1 MAVVMSKVFSL
12 FLATPLCMKLFL
24 IPLDSMKVAFHKD
37 IMTRSVTIDGDIFEP
52 RGLLTGGSRKWE
64 LSLLHKCRLK
74 WHLVKDFMDL
84 DRDHYVSK
92 SHVLRQKLL
101 AASECQTVMKMTIKI
116 LLLAGVEVNCSCGFI
131 LWLKLKLILLCTQE
145 SYLRLRV
152 RYNPKCILT
161 PLHTLRWDRRTSFMV
176 WQCCDLY
183 F

>member
-1 MAVVMSKVFSL
+1 MRKVFSL
-12 FLATPLCMKLFL
+12 FLATPPCMKLFL

-64 LSLLHKCRLK
+64 LSLLHKHRLK
-74 WHLVKDFMDL
+74 WHLVKDFMDH
-84 DRDHYVSK
+84 DRDALCFKVRCSMMEIAC
-92 SHVLRQKLL
+92 SFRL
-101 AASECQTVMKMTIKI
+101 SDSNEDDNKI
-116 LLLAGVEVNCSCGFI
+116 LLLAGVEVNCSCDFI
-131 LWLKLKLILLCTQE
+131 LWLKLKLILPCTQE

-161 PLHTLRWDRRTSFMV
+161 PLHTLRWDRRTSFML